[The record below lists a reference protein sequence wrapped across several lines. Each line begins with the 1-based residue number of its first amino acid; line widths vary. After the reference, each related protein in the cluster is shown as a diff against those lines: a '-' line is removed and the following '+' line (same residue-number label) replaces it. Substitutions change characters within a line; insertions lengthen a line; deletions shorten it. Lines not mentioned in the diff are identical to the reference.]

1 MNIMNRLAKAMPK
14 HIQPYTAE
22 QMANIHEREAE
33 AYRQKLQ
40 QENRQVFAA
49 KAIGRSGIKKRHQGC
64 KFDNYFTQ
72 NADQRVAFSE
82 ARSLLDDYINR
93 RSGGFIFAGTSGT
106 GKNHLACAI
115 ANELLQ
121 LRRSVVVITV
131 AELMLKIRD
140 SYRNGSEVSETE
152 IIRYLSGADLLVL
165 DELGIQHNSNNERV
179 MINRIIDERYTQ
191 ERPTG
196 IITNLQSDELVK
208 TLGRAAVDRIMEDGK
223 WVTFNWPSYRN
234 KNSRTKNSLNNTGSN
249 AA

>member
-14 HIQPYTAE
+14 HVQPYTAE
-22 QMANIHEREAE
+22 QMAEIHEREAE
-33 AYRQKLQ
+33 AYRQKVN
-40 QENRQVFAA
+40 QENRQVLAA

-64 KFDNYFTQ
+64 KFENYFTHCSG
-72 NADQRVAFSE
+72 QRTAFAE
-82 ARSLLDDYINR
+82 ARGLLDDYINHR
-93 RSGGFIFAGTSGT
+93 PGGFIFAGTSGT

-115 ANELLQ
+115 ANGLLQ

-140 SYRNGSEVSETE
+140 SYRKESEISETE
-152 IIRYLSGADLLVL
+152 IIRYLSGVDLLVL

-179 MINRIIDERYTQ
+179 MLNRIIDERYTQ

-223 WVTFNWPSYRN
+223 WVTFNWSSYRI
-234 KNSRTKNSLNNTGSN
+234 KKGSN

>member
-1 MNIMNRLAKAMPK
+1 MNIMDRLSKALPTAMPK

-22 QMANIHEREAE
+22 QMAEIRERESMD
-33 AYRQKLQ
+33 YRRQLDE
-40 QENRQVFAA
+40 ENRQVLAA

-64 KFDNYFTQ
+64 KFDNYFTHYEG
-72 NADQRVAFSE
+72 QRLAYAES
-82 ARSLLDDYINR
+82 RTLLDDYINR
-93 RSGGFIFAGTSGT
+93 RSAGGFIFAGTSGT

-115 ANELLQ
+115 ANGLLQ

-140 SYRNGSEVSETE
+140 SYRKDAEISETE
-152 IIRYLSGADLLVL
+152 IIRYLSSVELLVI
-165 DELGIQHNSNNERV
+165 DELGVQHNSNNERV

-196 IITNLQSDELVK
+196 IITNLESDDLVK
-208 TLGRAAVDRIMEDGK
+208 TLGRAAIDRIMEDGK
-223 WVTFNWPSYRN
+223 WVTFNWESFRR
-234 KNSRTKNSLNNTGSN
+234 KGR

>member
-1 MNIMNRLAKAMPK
+1 MNIMERLAKAMPSHVK
-14 HIQPYTAE
+14 PYTPE
-22 QMANIHEREAE
+22 QMAAIRKREAGDVARSVYE
-33 AYRQKLQ
+33 QNQ
-40 QENRQVFAA
+40 QAKAA
-49 KAIGRSGIKKRHQGC
+49 QAIGRSGIKKRHQGC

-72 NADQRVAFSE
+72 CESQRAAYAES
-82 ARSLLDDYINR
+82 RSLLDDYINR
-93 RSGGFIFAGTSGT
+93 HSGGFIFAGTSGT

-140 SYRNGSEVSETE
+140 SYRKDAEISETE
-152 IIRYLSGADLLVL
+152 IIRYLSGVDLLVI
-165 DELGIQHNSNNERV
+165 DELGVQHNSNNERV

-196 IITNLQSDELVK
+196 VITNLESDDLIK
-208 TLGRAAVDRIMEDGK
+208 TLGRAAVDRIMENGK
-223 WVTFNWPSYRN
+223 WVTFNWPSYRC
-234 KNSRTKNSLNNTGSN
+234 KGR